1 MKSIGRIF
9 LTGVLTVLPVLA
21 TAYLLIWLFTTAESF
36 LGKPLKWLIPEGY
49 YRGGMGLLV
58 GIVVI
63 FVVGVLMRAYIV
75 RRVFAFSEK
84 ILLEI
89 PLIKTIYAALR
100 DFFGMFAGQNEQEA
114 LQVVTVTLP
123 GTGMRLMGF
132 VTRDE
137 FSDTPKGIGGEG
149 EVTFNNL
156 HEMELKLRYFP
167 ERYDDRNSFGNG
179 TYKIN
184 DRPSVELGY
193 QTDEAKAFSGW
204 AFTKWEGDG
213 VDGQCLKAV
222 SV

>member
-1 MKSIGRIF
+1 MKSLGRIF

-21 TAYLLIWLFTTAESF
+21 TVYLLIWLFTTAESF
-36 LGKPLKWLIPEGY
+36 LGKPLRWLVPDGY

-75 RRVFAFSEK
+75 RRVFAFSER

-100 DFFGMFAGQNEQEA
+100 DFFGMFAAQSDREA

-123 GTGMRLMGF
+123 GSNMRLMGF

-137 FSDTPKGIGGEG
+137 FSDVPEGIAEQGDVAVYLPMSYQVGGYTVFMPRSQLSPIQMPREQAMRFILTAG
-149 EVTFNNL
+149 
-156 HEMELKLRYFP
+156 LKSKSN
-167 ERYDDRNSFGNG
+167 E
-179 TYKIN
+179 T
-184 DRPSVELGY
+184 
-193 QTDEAKAFSGW
+193 
-204 AFTKWEGDG
+204 
-213 VDGQCLKAV
+213 
-222 SV
+222 

>member
-1 MKSIGRIF
+1 MKSLGRIF

-36 LGKPLKWLIPEGY
+36 LGKPLRWLIPDGY

-75 RRVFAFSEK
+75 RRVFEFSER

-100 DFFGMFAGQNEQEA
+100 DFFGMFAGESDSGS
-114 LQVVTVTLP
+114 LQVVMVTLP
-123 GTGMRLMGF
+123 GSSLRLMGF

-137 FSDTPKGIGGEG
+137 FSDLPEGIAEPGEVAVYLPMSYQIGGFTVFMPRTQLSPVQMSREQAMRFVLTAG
-149 EVTFNNL
+149 
-156 HEMELKLRYFP
+156 LKSKP
-167 ERYDDRNSFGNG
+167 NG
-179 TYKIN
+179 
-184 DRPSVELGY
+184 S
-193 QTDEAKAFSGW
+193 
-204 AFTKWEGDG
+204 
-213 VDGQCLKAV
+213 
-222 SV
+222 

>member
-1 MKSIGRIF
+1 MKSLGRIF

-36 LGKPLKWLIPEGY
+36 LGKPLRWLIPDGY

-63 FVVGVLMRAYIV
+63 FVIGVLMRAYIV
-75 RRVFAFSEK
+75 RRVFEFSER

-100 DFFGMFAGQNEQEA
+100 DFFGMFAGQGDDDA

-123 GTGMRLMGF
+123 GSNMRLMGF

-137 FSDTPKGIGGEG
+137 FSDLPEGIAKPG
-149 EVTFNNL
+149 EVAVYLPMSYQVGGYTVFIPRTQL
-156 HEMELKLRYFP
+156 SPVQMSREQAMRFVLTAGLKSKP
-167 ERYDDRNSFGNG
+167 NG
-179 TYKIN
+179 
-184 DRPSVELGY
+184 S
-193 QTDEAKAFSGW
+193 
-204 AFTKWEGDG
+204 
-213 VDGQCLKAV
+213 
-222 SV
+222 

>member
-1 MKSIGRIF
+1 MKSLGRIF

-36 LGKPLKWLIPEGY
+36 LGKPLRWLIPDGY

-75 RRVFAFSEK
+75 RRVFSFSER

-100 DFFGMFAGQNEQEA
+100 DFFGMFAGQSDQQA

-123 GTGMRLMGF
+123 GSNMRLMGF
-132 VTRDE
+132 VTRDD
-137 FSDTPKGIGGEG
+137 FSDLPEGIAGQG
-149 EVTFNNL
+149 EVAVYLPMSYQVGGYTVFMPRSQL
-156 HEMELKLRYFP
+156 SPIRMPREQAMRFVLTAGLKSKSN
-167 ERYDDRNSFGNG
+167 EN
-179 TYKIN
+179 
-184 DRPSVELGY
+184 
-193 QTDEAKAFSGW
+193 
-204 AFTKWEGDG
+204 
-213 VDGQCLKAV
+213 
-222 SV
+222 

>member
-1 MKSIGRIF
+1 MKSLGRIF

-36 LGKPLKWLIPEGY
+36 LGKPLRWLIPDGY

-75 RRVFAFSEK
+75 RRVFSFSER

-100 DFFGMFAGQNEQEA
+100 DFFGMFAGQGDQQA

-123 GTGMRLMGF
+123 GSDMRLMGF
-132 VTRDE
+132 VTRDD
-137 FSDTPKGIGGEG
+137 FSDVPEGIAGQG
-149 EVTFNNL
+149 EVAVYLPMSYQVGGYTVFMPRSQL
-156 HEMELKLRYFP
+156 SPIRMPREQAMRFVLTAGLKSKSN
-167 ERYDDRNSFGNG
+167 EN
-179 TYKIN
+179 
-184 DRPSVELGY
+184 
-193 QTDEAKAFSGW
+193 
-204 AFTKWEGDG
+204 
-213 VDGQCLKAV
+213 
-222 SV
+222 

>member
-1 MKSIGRIF
+1 MKSLGRIF

-36 LGKPLKWLIPEGY
+36 LGKPLRWLIPDDY

-75 RRVFAFSEK
+75 RRVFEFSER

-100 DFFGMFAGQNEQEA
+100 DFFGMFAGQSDSDA
-114 LQVVTVTLP
+114 LQVVMVTLP
-123 GTGMRLMGF
+123 GSSLRLMGF

-137 FSDTPKGIGGEG
+137 FSDLPEGIAEPGEVAVYLPMSYQIGGFTVFMPRTQLSPVQMSREQAMRFVLTAG
-149 EVTFNNL
+149 
-156 HEMELKLRYFP
+156 LKSKP
-167 ERYDDRNSFGNG
+167 NG
-179 TYKIN
+179 
-184 DRPSVELGY
+184 S
-193 QTDEAKAFSGW
+193 
-204 AFTKWEGDG
+204 
-213 VDGQCLKAV
+213 
-222 SV
+222 